1 MGKKMVQAC
10 ITKMPGASLQ
20 YTLVSIV
27 IEGSEIIW
35 GNKPHRGDEVSID
48 PFPGF
53 SRSED

>member
-27 IEGSEIIW
+27 IEGQKEF
-35 GNKPHRGDEVSID
+35 GENKPHRGDEVSID